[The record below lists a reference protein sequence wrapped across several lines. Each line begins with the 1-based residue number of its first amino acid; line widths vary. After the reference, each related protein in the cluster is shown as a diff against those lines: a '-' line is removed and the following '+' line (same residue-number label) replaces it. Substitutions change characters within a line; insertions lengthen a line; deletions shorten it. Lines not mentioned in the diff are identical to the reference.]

1 MEALIL
7 AIIIAYAIKKAA
19 ESSHEH
25 WQASKA
31 ANRKASKGKPVRKRA
46 ASAVQHDAGYW
57 LHQSLNGFPQLR
69 NGLAAGWH
77 AGRTAQQQGAAAR
90 RKARTEHLERQV
102 SLIDE
107 VREHLRRQEKAM
119 EKLRAARQ
127 PEPEPEQEPAQP
139 GAPEPQQPAQ
149 VPPPRQASEPPAP
162 GGASMTPTE
171 GSTMFD
177 TSYTQQMSEL
187 AAIRGD
193 AEAEAAATGRF
204 RSKMGGR
211 LDELQG
217 MGLDAATLADA
228 AAIDDALQ
236 AQEKAALQTLD
247 AADAAIAGLSKRH
260 GGIKEAVDDSPVAK
274 AAAPEFYED

>member
-1 MEALIL
+1 
-7 AIIIAYAIKKAA
+7 
-19 ESSHEH
+19 
-25 WQASKA
+25 
-31 ANRKASKGKPVRKRA
+31 
-46 ASAVQHDAGYW
+46 
-57 LHQSLNGFPQLR
+57 
-69 NGLAAGWH
+69 
-77 AGRTAQQQGAAAR
+77 
-90 RKARTEHLERQV
+90 
-102 SLIDE
+102 
-107 VREHLRRQEKAM
+107 
-119 EKLRAARQ
+119 
-127 PEPEPEQEPAQP
+127 
-139 GAPEPQQPAQ
+139 
-149 VPPPRQASEPPAP
+149 
-162 GGASMTPTE
+162 
-171 GSTMFD
+171 MFD